1 MTLTTDSPV
10 TAGMYGDDSGHEFR
24 VINERK
30 SEVQIEYVEDGRQAW
45 FLRSRFEVDRSGGL
59 HLI

>member
-1 MTLTTDSPV
+1 METTNAPV
-10 TAGMYGDDSGHEFR
+10 NEGMCGEDSGHDFR
-24 VINERK
+24 IINERK

-45 FLRSRFEVDRSGGL
+45 FVRNRFEVDTNGEA